1 MEGFF
6 RYLQGFLRIRVWGY
20 SPERFMN
27 LCGSR
32 GIRLW
37 DITRR
42 EADYVMYISL
52 PGFFRLRPIVRKTG
66 TRVSVLKR
74 CGLPFLVRRMRKRKV
89 FVMGFPA
96 CLAFLLIMSRF
107 IWAIDLEGNR
117 AVTDDML
124 LDFLSENGVTY
135 GTAGNAVDLERLEEM
150 LRETFG
156 EVTWASITIE
166 GTRLSVNIREND
178 LMMTQEEAREAL
190 EGYPGSDL
198 LSTQEGTV
206 VSILTRQGIPQVTAG
221 TEVKKGD
228 LLVSGAVPVTAD
240 DGSVREYQYCHA
252 DADVVVAYETAFEET
267 LPLNYEYKNYT
278 GRQKRTFFLCFGE
291 KKLLFRLG
299 SCRFLKYDTVTQEN
313 QLKVLGQIFLP
324 VSWGFEVN
332 REYFNVEAVYQ
343 AEQAGQILEER
354 LEKKIEG
361 LYDLGVQIKQK
372 NVTINTVGGSAVLNA
387 VFKVEGK
394 TGQPRPLSGEQPEAA
409 GGQEARDGSSQN
421 TWSSTKN
428 RSG

>member
-1 MEGFF
+1 MEKFF
-6 RYLQGFLRIRVWGY
+6 RYLQGFLQIRVWGY

-37 DITRR
+37 DIARR
-42 EADYVMYISL
+42 EEDYVMYISL
-52 PGFFRLRPIVRKTG
+52 PGFFRLRPVVRKTG

-74 CGLPFLVRRMRKRKV
+74 RGLPFLIRRMRKRKV

-124 LDFLSENGVTY
+124 LDFLSENGVVY
-135 GTAGNAVDLERLEEM
+135 GTAGSAVDLERLEET
-150 LRETFG
+150 LRETFD

-178 LMMTQEEAREAL
+178 LMMTEEETKKAL

-198 LSTQEGTV
+198 LATQDGTV
-206 VSILTRQGIPQVTAG
+206 VSILTRQGVPQVTAG
-221 TEVKKGD
+221 DEVKKGD
-228 LLVSGAVPVTAD
+228 LLVSGAVPVLAD
-240 DGSVREYQYCHA
+240 DGSVKEYQYCHA
-252 DADVVVAYETAFEET
+252 DADVVVAYETSFEER

-278 GRQKRTFFLCFGE
+278 GRQKRNFYLSFGG
-291 KKLLFRLG
+291 KRLVFRPG
-299 SCRFLKYDTVTQEN
+299 SCRFLKYDTLTQEN

-332 REYFNVEAVYQ
+332 REYVTVEAVYQ
-343 AEQAGQILEER
+343 EEQAGQILEER
-354 LEKKIEG
+354 LEKKIEA
-361 LYDLGVQIKQK
+361 LYDLGVQIMQK

-387 VFKVEGK
+387 VFEVEGK
-394 TGQPRPLSGEQPEAA
+394 TGQPRPLSGKQPEAVGEEGA
-409 GGQEARDGSSQN
+409 
-421 TWSSTKN
+421 
-428 RSG
+428 